1 MGFTRQKLSDFD
13 FSPYPDW
20 AFLNNVILKNVKN
33 VIQKLFLTEWM
44 AEVTSNMGYD
54 EKQDLKEHIKN
65 YFTSNAGFNLVSC
78 DRYSKEGHQG
88 SKVLATKVCSKGKKI
103 SGLVGNT
110 SSISEDQ
117 ERELALRGVDT
128 SCILKSS
135 RSSFSCKMALLG
147 GIALCIP
154 TYPIH
159 T

>member
-1 MGFTRQKLSDFD
+1 MLQVAVDPLMGFTRQKLSDFD

-65 YFTSNAGFNLVSC
+65 YFTSNAGFMLVSC

-110 SSISEDQ
+110 SPITEKQ

-135 RSSFSCKMALLG
+135 RSSL
-147 GIALCIP
+147 
-154 TYPIH
+154 T
-159 T
+159 